1 MANEKYK
8 AISRNGEVRSER
20 RILMESIIGRR
31 LAFDEVVHHIDG
43 DKSNNDPNNLMIVSR
58 REHALIHREQIDRSK
73 PVLQIKGG
81 AVVSRFPSARAASNE
96 TKAAYQN
103 ICKCCRGLRKT
114 AGGFG
119 WRYAE

>member
-43 DKSNNDPNNLMIVSR
+43 DKSNNSV
-58 REHALIHREQIDRSK
+58 
-73 PVLQIKGG
+73 
-81 AVVSRFPSARAASNE
+81 
-96 TKAAYQN
+96 
-103 ICKCCRGLRKT
+103 
-114 AGGFG
+114 
-119 WRYAE
+119 